1 MFSCCKTN
9 CSLETMITD
18 GLSWD
23 ELMLLLSAPSENN
36 SQAPDV
42 TAVAHPSRGPR
53 VDLPSNAAVR
63 GMSRGQSR
71 SSMMET
77 ADGNDRKQFF
87 FVMHLCGSLWLKPLT
102 ISSRLK
108 NKCHRSKIKLIR
120 PLLLSLLLD
129 LSPPCHMFI
138 WLADSKR

>member
-1 MFSCCKTN
+1 MF
-9 CSLETMITD
+9 
-18 GLSWD
+18 
-23 ELMLLLSAPSENN
+23 LLSAPSENN

-77 ADGNDRKQFF
+77 ADGNNHKQFF
-87 FVMHLCGSLWLKPLT
+87 ILSRVSVGAFDRNHSQSL
-102 ISSRLK
+102 
-108 NKCHRSKIKLIR
+108 HV
-120 PLLLSLLLD
+120 
-129 LSPPCHMFI
+129 
-138 WLADSKR
+138 